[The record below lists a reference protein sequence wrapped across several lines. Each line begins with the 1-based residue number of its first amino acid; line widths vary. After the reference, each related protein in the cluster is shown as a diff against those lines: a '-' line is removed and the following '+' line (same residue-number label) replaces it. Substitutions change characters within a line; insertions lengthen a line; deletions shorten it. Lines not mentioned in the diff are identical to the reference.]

1 MNKIFVSV
9 LYIGFLP
16 IAPGTFGSLFGVILG
31 ITIQTIGSFPLLIVS
46 VLSLFVIGWNSA
58 NNYIKK
64 NTIDLDPP
72 EIVIDE
78 VVGQLVAYLPISLFT
93 WFFNQESFH
102 STFLD
107 WFITFILF
115 RIFDILKP
123 WPINWA
129 DKIDSGL
136 GIMLDDLIAGF
147 YTAILIITLMFC
159 FML

>member
-1 MNKIFVSV
+1 M
-9 LYIGFLP
+9 P

-31 ITIQTIGSFPLLIVS
+31 ITIQTIGGFPLLIVS
-46 VLSLFVIGWNSA
+46 ILSLFGIGWNSA

-78 VVGQLVAYLPISLFT
+78 VVGQLVAYLPISLFI

-102 STFLD
+102 SPFLD
-107 WFITFILF
+107 WFIAFILF
-115 RIFDILKP
+115 RVFDILKP

-147 YTAILIITLMFC
+147 YTAILIIMMMLF

>member
-31 ITIQTIGSFPLLIVS
+31 ITIQTIGGFPLLIVS
-46 VLSLFVIGWNSA
+46 ILSLFVIGWNSA

-72 EIVIDE
+72 EIVIDA
-78 VVGQLVAYLPISLFT
+78 VVGQLMSYLPISLFI

-107 WFITFILF
+107 WFIAFILF
-115 RIFDILKP
+115 RVFDILKP

-147 YTAILIITLMFC
+147 YTAILIIMMMLF